1 MKEGS
6 IIGDLSGKNKC
17 FYNLIALE
25 KNVFFLKINTKT
37 YK

>member
-6 IIGDLSGKNKC
+6 IIGDLSLKNKC
-17 FYNLIALE
+17 FYNYVALE
-25 KNVFFLKINTKT
+25 NNVFFLKINTKT

>member
-6 IIGDLSGKNKC
+6 IIGDLSLKSKC
-17 FYNLIALE
+17 FYNLIALDN
-25 KNVFFLKINTKT
+25 NVLFLKIKTKT